1 MFKFIYFSILSWN
14 DKDFLHFVFVIIM
27 SVFAFMGIIFVIIMY
42 IKYIFEI
49 KLEFD
54 VELVRNLYPLQQ
66 KKQVLLIYP
75 IIIAILVFDWVIS
88 LFIRVKKIVIK

>member
-1 MFKFIYFSILSWN
+1 
-14 DKDFLHFVFVIIM
+14 M